1 MTGLVRKASLIT
13 ACGLL
18 VAAVASASVPDPAHS
33 TKPSFIVL
41 VGTNAGTADP
51 NGSFTV
57 VVRDVAN
64 NPIPNSQVI
73 VDFGACSDSRL
84 CSSDVS
90 KTVDCPT
97 ETIRG
102 FTDGTGSITFD
113 VVGAGKNTGAAAGPG
128 AGCANITADGVSLIH
143 PTVNV
148 YDENGAQTTAGM
160 EVTDLSAFLKD
171 LGTGFYFGR
180 SDFNQGGTLE
190 VVDLS
195 VFLGK
200 LGTGFSANGC
210 SVTYCP

>member
-18 VAAVASASVPDPAHS
+18 VAAVASAAVPDPAHS
-33 TKPSFIVL
+33 TKPAYIVV
-41 VGTNAGTADP
+41 VGQNAGTPDP

-64 NPIPNSQVI
+64 NPIANSQVI
-73 VDFGACSDSRL
+73 IDFGACSDSRTTT
-84 CSSDVS
+84 VAAAGQ
-90 KTVDCPT
+90 TVDCPT
-97 ETIRG
+97 HTVRG
-102 FTDGTGSITFD
+102 FTNGSGSITFD
-113 VVGAGKNTGAAAGPG
+113 IVGGGRNTGAAAGPG
-128 AGCANITADGVSLIH
+128 GNCANITADGVSLFH

-148 YDENGAQTTAGM
+148 YDENGDVTTPGM

-180 SDFNQGGTLE
+180 SDFNQGGSLE

-195 VFLGK
+195 VFLSK
-200 LGTGFSANGC
+200 LGTGFSANG
-210 SVTYCP
+210 STYCP